1 MTAAGGFQQSWN
13 SSGPRCSFASCAV
26 TCLTFHLTVEN
37 NMHVLLWADSPAS
50 DLEVKKRH
58 DTRVPTFRP
67 LILTWRLPL
76 FRPNIFSSSA
86 LENLQQ
92 LQQPTVR
99 NNSDLA
105 IGEVAWPVSLQ
116 RLTFGCRFSQEI
128 DGVVWPASLQQVILG
143 RDFKSAVERP
153 GLFKKLTFGRGF
165 NQAVDGIA

>member
-1 MTAAGGFQQSWN
+1 M
-13 SSGPRCSFASCAV
+13 
-26 TCLTFHLTVEN
+26 
-37 NMHVLLWADSPAS
+37 
-50 DLEVKKRH
+50 LEVKKRH

-76 FRPNIFSSSA
+76 FCPNTFSRNA

-116 RLTFGCRFSQEI
+116 RLTFGCRFSREI
-128 DGVVWPASLQQVILG
+128 DGVVWPASLQQVIFG
-143 RDFKSAVERP
+143 RDFKWAVERP

-165 NQAVDGIA
+165 DQAVDGIA